1 MITKQEYMDLK
12 KRRAE
17 IAETLK
23 YIKLYK
29 SVINWLYNESKSGA
43 IKESYYLFYK
53 NRESGMLNLEQSE
66 RRELKWL
73 DILLRD
79 TKEQLRNRYE
89 SKRLE
94 ELFLKKLTKHIIPE
108 EFKLEYEVSKT
119 PKTED

>member
-12 KRRAE
+12 KRRAN
-17 IAETLK
+17 IALELTVIKGVLLHESFLQSLGLK
-23 YIKLYK
+23 SDLIKTRSRQK
-29 SVINWLYNESKSGA
+29 Q
-43 IKESYYLFYK
+43 IK
-53 NRESGMLNLEQSE
+53 Q
-66 RRELKWL
+66 ELKWL

>member
-1 MITKQEYMDLK
+1 MITKQEYTDLK
-12 KRRAE
+12 KRRAN
-17 IAETLK
+17 IALELTVIKRVLLHESFLQSLGLK
-23 YIKLYK
+23 SDLIKTRSRQK
-29 SVINWLYNESKSGA
+29 Q
-43 IKESYYLFYK
+43 IK
-53 NRESGMLNLEQSE
+53 Q
-66 RRELKWL
+66 ELKWL

>member
-1 MITKQEYMDLK
+1 MINKQEYMDLK

-17 IAETLK
+17 LALELVLIKRLIYGNNVLQSLGIKTDLLK
-23 YIKLYK
+23 TGYRQKRLK
-29 SVINWLYNESKSGA
+29 
-43 IKESYYLFYK
+43 
-53 NRESGMLNLEQSE
+53 Q
-66 RRELKWL
+66 ELKWL

-79 TKEQLRNRYE
+79 TKEQLRNKYE
-89 SKRLE
+89 NKRLE

>member
-1 MITKQEYMDLK
+1 MINKQEYMDLK
-12 KRRAE
+12 KRRAN
-17 IAETLK
+17 IALELT
-23 YIKLYK
+23 
-29 SVINWLYNESKSGA
+29 A
-43 IKESYYLFYK
+43 IKIVLLHESFL
-53 NRESGMLNLEQSE
+53 QSLGLKSDLIKT
-66 RRELKWL
+66 RSRQKQIKQELKWL

-79 TKEQLRNRYE
+79 TKEQLRNKYE

>member
-12 KRRAE
+12 KRRAD
-17 IAETLK
+17 IALELTVIKRVLLYESFLQSLGLK
-23 YIKLYK
+23 SDLIKTRSRQK
-29 SVINWLYNESKSGA
+29 Q
-43 IKESYYLFYK
+43 IKQ
-53 NRESGMLNLEQSE
+53 N
-66 RRELKWL
+66 LKWL

-79 TKEQLRNRYE
+79 TKEQLRNKYE

-119 PKTED
+119 PKTEN

>member
-1 MITKQEYMDLK
+1 MINKQEYMDLK

-17 IAETLK
+17 LALELVLIKRLIYGNNALQSLGIKTDLLK
-23 YIKLYK
+23 TVYRQKRLK
-29 SVINWLYNESKSGA
+29 
-43 IKESYYLFYK
+43 
-53 NRESGMLNLEQSE
+53 Q
-66 RRELKWL
+66 ELKWL

-79 TKEQLRNRYE
+79 TKEQLRNKYE

-119 PKTED
+119 PKTKD